1 MRIEMTHIQVC
12 SKDEQRAYYL
22 LKGAM
27 TCSLSSMGLM
37 VKSTDLKEA
46 KSILERALIIH
57 YVGRKSA

>member
-1 MRIEMTHIQVC
+1 MRIEMTHIEVA

-27 TCSLSSMGLM
+27 TCALSSSGLM

-57 YVGRKSA
+57 YVRRKSA